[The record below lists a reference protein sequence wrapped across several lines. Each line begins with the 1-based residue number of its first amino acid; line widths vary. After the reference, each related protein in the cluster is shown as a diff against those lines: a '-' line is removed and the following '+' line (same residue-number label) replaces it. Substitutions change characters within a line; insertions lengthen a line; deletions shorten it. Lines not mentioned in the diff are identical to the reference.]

1 MADSS
6 DIRGALQG
14 IRAFILY
21 RLVSAVDA
29 KGNPKLDKVPTDPIT
44 GYDTSPHDPAGWL
57 TPDEAVMWAEM
68 WNAQPLAP
76 GVMGY
81 GTGVI
86 ISENIV
92 LPNGRRLFALDIDK
106 CRDGNQWAPHARAFL
121 DKLPGGGVE
130 VSVSQNGLHVYGS
143 YHGARPDHGTRNKTY
158 GLELYT
164 RLRFI
169 ACTGLG
175 AMGDPLKD
183 LTAELHA
190 LVAYFPPHDD
200 TEYGDELTTAPVKE
214 WSGPQDD
221 DELLRRA
228 MRSQSGA
235 AVFGGKA
242 AFADLWHATP
252 NALARAFPP
261 QQHGSYDA
269 SAADLALANHLAF
282 WTGNHG
288 ERMQRLLWRSA
299 LVRPKWDRVGYL
311 HDTIQRAC
319 GSQRQ
324 WYKDPRSTSAASDA
338 APTVAPV
345 QSMPATLQPT
355 VTTTGASVALHL
367 PTTLSVLAP
376 IATTPVNAG
385 AAVPTVGL
393 VTDERKPEQET
404 TPFLPYDP
412 NKPIAPGTR
421 PPIGDTLIQAQQ
433 VAMFD
438 GCVYVQDIHQVLM
451 PQGHTLS
458 PEKFDAE
465 FSGYTFITTA
475 DGQRPSKKA
484 WDAFVFSEIHHFPKV
499 KGMFFDPRIAPRTI
513 INRDN
518 MTLINSYVPSIIV
531 RKKGDVSPFLT
542 HLYKLLPKGNDAQIL
557 LSYFAA
563 CVQYAGEK
571 FQWWPLIQGVEGN
584 GKTTLSYLL
593 EYAIGERYTHWPKA
607 AELGSKFNSAFYGK
621 LLICCEDVYISESR
635 GSLWEALKPMI
646 TGVKLEI
653 EGKGVDKVTRE
664 VCFNGVMNTNHKN
677 AIRKTKNDRRIG
689 PFFCAQQNEDDLE
702 RDGMGM
708 RYMQQL
714 RDWRMGEGKFIV
726 ADYLQSFQIPNE
738 WNPAKD
744 CIRCP
749 KTSATEEAISAGLG
763 LAEQEVIE
771 SIAQSVAGFRG
782 GWISSTALDRLLLT
796 IGKGASIPRNKR
808 REMLEGLGYFP
819 HAGLPDGRL
828 PINDTD
834 GTRPFLYVKQDTP
847 GAHERNVQVILGAFQ
862 AAQRG

>member
-1 MADSS
+1 MAESS
-6 DIRGALQG
+6 DIRVALRG
-14 IRAFILY
+14 VRAFILY
-21 RLVSAVDA
+21 RLVPTVDA
-29 KGNPKLDKVPTDPIT
+29 KGFSKLDKVPTNPIT
-44 GYDTSPHDPAGWL
+44 GYDTNPHDPNGWM
-57 TPDEAVMWAEM
+57 TPDEATLWAES

-76 GVMGY
+76 GVTGY

-86 ISENIV
+86 ISEDIT
-92 LPNGRRLFALDIDK
+92 LSSGCKLFCLDIDK
-106 CRDGNQWAPHARAFL
+106 CRDGNQWAPHVRAFM

-130 VSVSQNGLHVYGS
+130 VSVSQNGLHIYGTYS
-143 YHGARPDHGTRNKTY
+143 GMRPQHGTRNRDY
-158 GLELYT
+158 GLELYS
-164 RLRFI
+164 RLRFV

-200 TEYGDELTTAPVKE
+200 VDYGDELTTAPVSD
-214 WSGPQDD
+214 WSGPEDD
-221 DELLRRA
+221 DELLKRA
-228 MRSQSGA
+228 MRSRSA
-235 AVFGGKA
+235 ASVFGGKA
-242 AFADLWHATP
+242 SFADLWHASP
-252 NALARAFPP
+252 AAMARAFPP
-261 QQHGSYDA
+261 QQHGEYDA
-269 SAADLALANHLAF
+269 SAADLALSNWLAF
-282 WTGNHG
+282 FTGNHG
-288 ERMQRLLWRSA
+288 ERMLRLLWRSA
-299 LVRPKWDRVGYL
+299 LVRPKWDRPGYL

-324 WYKDPRSTSAASDA
+324 WYKDPRST
-338 APTVAPV
+338 APAPVVAPAVAPV
-345 QSMPATLQPT
+345 APMPATLQPT
-355 VTTTGASVALHL
+355 VTTTGAVVALHL
-367 PTTLSVLAP
+367 PTAP
-376 IATTPVNAG
+376 DVIG
-385 AAVPTVGL
+385 SGL
-393 VTDERKPEQET
+393 DVSRFNEYLET
-404 TPFLPYDP
+404 GVMPPSSAHLPYDP
-412 NKPIAPGTR
+412 NKPIPPGTR
-421 PPIGDTLIQAQQ
+421 PAIGDTLIQAQQ
-433 VAMFD
+433 VALFD

-451 PQGHTLS
+451 PHGHTLTS
-458 PEKFDAE
+458 EKFDTE

-484 WDAFVFSEIHHFPKV
+484 WDAFVFSEIQHFPKV
-499 KGMFFDPRIAPRTI
+499 KGLFFDPRVAPRTI
-513 INRDN
+513 ITRDN

-531 RKKGDVSPFLT
+531 RKAGDVSPFLT
-542 HLYKLLPKGNDAQIL
+542 HLYKLLPNGNDAQIL

-584 GKTTLSYLL
+584 GKTTLSYML
-593 EYAIGERYTHWPKA
+593 EYAIGDRYTHWPKA

-646 TGVKLEI
+646 TGAKLEI

-689 PFFCAQQNEDDLE
+689 PFFCAQQNEADLE

-708 RYMQQL
+708 RYMQRL
-714 RDWRMGEGKFIV
+714 RDWRMGEGKHIV
-726 ADYLQSFQIPNE
+726 ADYLHNFQIPDE

-749 KTSATEEAISAGLG
+749 KTSATEEAINAGLG

-771 SIAQSVAGFRG
+771 AIAQGVAGFRG
-782 GWISSTALDRLLLT
+782 GWISSTALDRLLAT

-808 REMLEGLGYFP
+808 REMLETLGYAP
-819 HAGLPDGRL
+819 HEGLPEGRL

-834 GTRPFLYVKQDTP
+834 GTRPFLYVRSTTP
-847 GAHERNVQVILGAFQ
+847 GAHERNAQLILSAFQ